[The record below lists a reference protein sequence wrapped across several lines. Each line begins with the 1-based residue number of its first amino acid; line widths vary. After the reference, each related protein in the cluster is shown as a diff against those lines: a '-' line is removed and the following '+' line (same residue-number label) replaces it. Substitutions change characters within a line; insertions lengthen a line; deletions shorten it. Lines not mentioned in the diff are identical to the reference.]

1 MKELYIVFFVNG
13 KEKAAYTARG
23 TFPGELEDTK
33 NLIAYE
39 NGTDPENVI
48 VKTEYR

>member
-13 KEKAAYTARG
+13 KEKAAYTVRG
-23 TFPGELEDTK
+23 TFHGELEDTK

-39 NGTDPENVI
+39 NGMDPENVL
-48 VKTEYR
+48 VKIEQR